1 MLVADKKITVQEFRL
16 MEFEGE
22 DAYYELI
29 NGIIV
34 RKASPNPYHQAI
46 SIRLSS
52 AMHRHA
58 VEKKLGMIFTAPTD
72 VFLDDFNHVIPDI
85 LFIRQD
91 NLGIV
96 DYKEGIL
103 GVPDLVVEII
113 SPGSILQDRVEKRAA
128 YEQTGVREYW
138 IVDPNNRS
146 IEIYE
151 NRNGAF
157 AAVSFAA
164 ETGKVQSQL
173 LEGLELDLAEVFP
186 ERLA

>member
-1 MLVADKKITVQEFRL
+1 
-16 MEFEGE
+16 MEFDGE

-29 NGIIV
+29 NGHIV
-34 RKASPNPYHQAI
+34 RKASPDPYHQAI

-52 AMHRHA
+52 VMHRH
-58 VEKKLGMIFTAPTD
+58 VTEHKLGMVFTAPTD
-72 VFLDDFNHVIPDI
+72 VFLDDYNHVISDL
-85 LFIRQD
+85 LFVRQD

-138 IVDPNNRS
+138 IVDPNNCS

-186 ERLA
+186 ERSA